1 MIGDAD
7 LNIDRDG
14 NSTPWLSDLVYK
26 AATNVSRKS
35 YFYGRVSSPVEDD
48 HIPFAK
54 LGVPVVDLIDFD
66 YGYNNVFWHT
76 PEDTV
81 DKLSSNSLQVVG
93 DVILETV
100 RLLSAGDSNKAQG
113 AK

>member
-1 MIGDAD
+1 
-7 LNIDRDG
+7 LNIDREG

-26 AATNVSRKS
+26 AATNLSRKS
-35 YFYGRVSSPVEDD
+35 YFYGRTLPGIEDD
-48 HIPFAK
+48 HIPFAHA
-54 LGVPVVDLIDFD
+54 GVPVVDLIDFD

-81 DKLSSNSLQVVG
+81 DKLSANSLQVVG

-100 RLLSAGDSNKAQG
+100 RLLSADTNSAQKG
-113 AK
+113 K